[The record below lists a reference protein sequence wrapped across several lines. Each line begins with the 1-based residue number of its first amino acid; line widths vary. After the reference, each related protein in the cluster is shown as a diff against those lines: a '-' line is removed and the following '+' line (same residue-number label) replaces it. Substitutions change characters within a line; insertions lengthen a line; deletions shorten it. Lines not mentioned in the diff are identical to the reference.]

1 MCITG
6 TLGHRQRRCVRRY
19 LCSGDPIS
27 FLADVVV
34 VLNSR
39 WMPVH
44 GPSLGRV
51 HLADLLPQ
59 PRAEWTFDERRRE
72 PQCFY
77 GFDLLWLDGASAAC
91 L

>member
-1 MCITG
+1 VCITG

-44 GPSLGRV
+44 GPSLVGCV
-51 HLADLLPQ
+51 HLADLRPAT
-59 PRAEWTFDERRRE
+59 PGRMDF
-72 PQCFY
+72 
-77 GFDLLWLDGASAAC
+77 
-91 L
+91 